1 MRAAIYTRVSTTM
14 QAEEGFSLEAQQD
27 TLMQTIERK
36 GLQLYRVYSDPGIS
50 GKTFKRPGVQA
61 MIADMKAKR
70 FDALLIHKLDR
81 LSRSMGDII
90 AFIELVNKLDVRLII
105 SAQGQDEIDTRSPL
119 GKAFLQFNGIWAELY
134 LNNLREETQ
143 KGLIKKAQKGGRHM
157 SQAPLGYDLIEL
169 NPEHWHLIV
178 NEAEAA
184 LVREVFSLYLDKSW
198 GVTKIAKHMNSHSTT
213 KMGGKWDNKN
223 VRNLLT
229 NPTYAGFN
237 HFKPEHWPEENR
249 IIMPGDHEPIISEEQ
264 LDMVRNFRERRS
276 NGHMSKR
283 SFEYPYSGIIKCAR
297 CGATYAGNGSVVAGK
312 QYRGYRCLNQ
322 YAKGTCDAQ
331 SISELKLNDL
341 IWNRIEMMGDALPE
355 PVKKTKKRTVNIQK
369 EIETSNKRRK
379 NWMMALGDGKLSG
392 EDYAQ
397 LIDEEDKRI
406 KALQADVHEDSPAT
420 IPPAELKAAMLH
432 LRENWDLI
440 EVETQ
445 KMLVQ
450 SMLRKVVID
459 KVDDVWQIKELLPV

>member
-14 QAEEGFSLEAQQD
+14 QADEGFSLEAQQD

-70 FDALLIHKLDR
+70 FDTLLIHKLDR

-134 LNNLREETQ
+134 LNNLREETL
-143 KGLIKKAQKGGRHM
+143 KGLVKKAQKGGRHI
-157 SQAPLGYDLIEL
+157 SRAPLGYEL
-169 NPEHWHLIV
+169 DETYQMHIV
-178 NEAEAA
+178 ESEAM
-184 LVREVFSLYLDKSW
+184 LVREVFNLFVDKGW
-198 GVTKIAKHMNSHSTT
+198 GVNKIAKHMNAFSTT
-213 KMGGKWDNKN
+213 KEGGKWDNKN
-223 VRNLLT
+223 VRNVLT
-229 NPTYAGFN
+229 NPTYAGYN

-249 IIMPGDHEPIISEEQ
+249 ILTEGTHEAIIPREQ
-264 LDMVRNFRERRS
+264 FETVRNYRERRS

-283 SFEYPYSGIIKCAR
+283 SFDYPYGGIVKCGR

-322 YAKGTCDAQ
+322 YAKATCDAP
-331 SISELKLNDL
+331 SISERQLNAL
-341 IWNRIEMMGDALPE
+341 VWGRIEIMGDDLPD
-355 PVKKTKKRTVNIQK
+355 PVKKPKKQTVNIQK

-397 LIDEEDKRI
+397 LVEEEDARV
-406 KALQADVHEDSPAT
+406 KALQVQVHEDTPAT
-420 IPPAELKAAMLH
+420 IPVAELKAAMLH
-432 LRENWDLI
+432 IRENWDLI

-445 KMLVQ
+445 KKLAQ

-459 KVDDVWQIKELLPV
+459 KNEDGWQIKELLPV